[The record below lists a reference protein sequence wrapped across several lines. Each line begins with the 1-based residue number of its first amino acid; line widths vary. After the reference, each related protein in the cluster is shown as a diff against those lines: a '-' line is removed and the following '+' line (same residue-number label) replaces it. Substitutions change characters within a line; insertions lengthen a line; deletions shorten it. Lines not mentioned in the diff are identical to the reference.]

1 MFLSISARSCRR
13 FCPWLG
19 GGGLG
24 PVMST
29 VEGAPAEQNGSPSC
43 WLVRKRRKG
52 FKGTHLMTYSP
63 PHRCPIQVLQHP
75 NSIAGGGIRTMAT
88 WKEILKG
95 GLQKEFLLLFE
106 GRKKSPHSLWIYIK
120 MIVSGYWIK
129 ENLCI
134 FWLFFLQWMP
144 IALTIRQNK
153 NNIYISIK

>member
-1 MFLSISARSCRR
+1 MSTSSLRRYQDLDNQLTKRKWSLSISARSCRR
-13 FCPWLG
+13 FRPWLG

-29 VEGAPAEQNGSPSC
+29 VVGAPAEQNGSPSC

-106 GRKKSPHSLWIYIK
+106 GRKKAH
-120 MIVSGYWIK
+120 IVCG
-129 ENLCI
+129 
-134 FWLFFLQWMP
+134 
-144 IALTIRQNK
+144 
-153 NNIYISIK
+153 YISK